1 MSSDKGPSM
10 EVDPHVEKRYEIL
23 GLLGKGAYGIVWRAV
38 DRKTKQ
44 GVALKKVFDAFQN
57 QSDAQRTYREVM
69 FLYRLDHGNIIKLH
83 NVMRADN
90 RMDLYLAFE
99 IMETDLYATIRC
111 NILQDVHKQF
121 VTYQILRSIRYL
133 HAVQIIHRDLKPAN
147 VLLNSDCHAKLA
159 DFGLAR
165 SLVTLKQEQ
174 EHRPVL
180 TDYIATRWYRPPEIV
195 LTSTEYTKAI
205 DMWAVGCIIGEML
218 TGSPLLPG
226 TSTLNQMEK
235 IISAVGH
242 PTPSDIQSMRSQFV
256 NELLDSLDEIKM
268 NPLRSQLASHNRDAV
283 DLICKL
289 LVFNPKNRLTAVE
302 AMRHPYV
309 AQFCTPA
316 ELRDDPPMDPITL
329 NFSDYER
336 LSVDNY
342 RDALHKDIVKRKKE
356 LKKQKLERKAAKEQR
371 KLKKE
376 TVCVNADKST
386 AQSAAAAPSNGGRQG
401 AGSSKRNVN
410 PDDNYDDDAFED

>member
-1 MSSDKGPSM
+1 MGGDGPSE

-23 GLLGKGAYGIVWRAV
+23 SKLGKGAYGIVWRAV

-69 FLYRLDHGNIIKLH
+69 FLYRLDHSNIIKLL

-90 RMDLYLAFE
+90 KMDLYLVFE
-99 IMETDLYATIRC
+99 IMETDLYATIRA

-121 VTYQILRSIRYL
+121 ITYQILRSVRYL

-147 VLLNSDCHAKLA
+147 ILLNTDCHAKLA

-165 SLVTLKQEQ
+165 SLVTLSQEQ
-174 EHRPVL
+174 EKRPVL

-195 LTSTEYTKAI
+195 MTSTYYTKAI
-205 DMWAVGCIIGEML
+205 DMWAVGCILGEML

-226 TSTLNQMEK
+226 TSTMNQMER
-235 IISAVGH
+235 IVAAIGLPSA
-242 PTPSDIQSMRSQFV
+242 SDIESMRTPFAGDLIDALKEV
-256 NELLDSLDEIKM
+256 RP
-268 NPLRSQLASHNRDAV
+268 NPLRSSLAAFPRDAV

-289 LVFNPKNRLTAVE
+289 LVFNPEHRLTAAE

-309 AQFCTPA
+309 APFCTPR
-316 ELRDDPPMDPITL
+316 ELQEDDTALEPVTL
-329 NFSDYER
+329 HFSDDER
-336 LSVDNY
+336 LSVDTY
-342 RDALHKDIVKRKKE
+342 REALHKDIIRRKKE
-356 LKKQKLERKAAKEQR
+356 IRKIKAEKRALREQR
-371 KLKKE
+371 RKE
-376 TVCVNADKST
+376 RE
-386 AQSAAAAPSNGGRQG
+386 QRAAAGGDSGHNTTVNSTMRA
-401 AGSSKRNVN
+401 AGGH
-410 PDDNYDDDAFED
+410 DDDYEDEAFED